1 MGINLKRIHPYY
13 GELIVFSTAHHKEK
27 ILEKEFMDSL
37 NIKFY
42 VPKNLDTDK
51 FGTFT
56 GEVHRSSDLKEVL
69 RQKAYYGL
77 SNTDCNLAIS
87 SEGSFGPDPLNPF
100 LFCNQENLLLIDQ
113 KNKIE
118 IFASHRSY
126 ETSYSFSNL
135 NSRSEL
141 EDFLAKNPIER
152 QPVVFKSF
160 KDCNDQSLI
169 FKGIDNKKIAYKV
182 FEELFAIKS
191 SVWIESD
198 LRAHMNI
205 KRQIVIKAC
214 STKLLEKILS
224 LCPRCTLPGFSITKG
239 YGQLQCMDCG
249 LFSNYP
255 SHDVWT
261 CADSNCN
268 YEKQELRLDG
278 VINLEPKYC
287 SYCNP

>member
-1 MGINLKRIHPYY
+1 MGINLKQIHPYY
-13 GELIVFSTAHHKEK
+13 GELIVFSTAHHKDK

-56 GEVHRSSDLKEVL
+56 GEVQRSSDLKEVL

-77 SNTDCNLAIS
+77 LNTDRNIVIS

-100 LFCNQENLLLIDQ
+100 LFCNQENLLLMDQ

-135 NSRSEL
+135 NSRSDL
-141 EDFLAKNPIER
+141 EDFLAKNPIES
-152 QPVVFKSF
+152 QPVVLKLF

-169 FKGIDNKKIAYKV
+169 FKGIDNKKLAYEV
-182 FEELFAIKS
+182 FDDLFSIKS
-191 SVWIESD
+191 SVWVESD
-198 LRAHMNI
+198 LRAHMNV
-205 KRQIVIKAC
+205 KRQSVIKAC
-214 STKLLEKILS
+214 GIKLLEKILS
-224 LCPRCTLPGFSITKG
+224 LCPKCTLPGFSITKG
-239 YGQLQCMDCG
+239 FGRLACIDCG
-249 LFSNYP
+249 FLSEYP

-261 CADSNCN
+261 CADLNCN

-278 VINLEPKYC
+278 VISLEPKYC